1 MWTQKFGNL
10 KKYRIYSLISCTFL
24 PGTWPEFFLRLIRA
38 TYPEGQ
44 SFRMSEQILW
54 TDAHD
59 NTHDTDEDG
68 TYNDLPYL

>member
-1 MWTQKFGNL
+1 
-10 KKYRIYSLISCTFL
+10 
-24 PGTWPEFFLRLIRA
+24 
-38 TYPEGQ
+38 
-44 SFRMSEQILW
+44 MSEQILW